1 MQTCFSGYAHVS
13 RTTWLNFTQETKKC
27 LKLHEDELKLNI

>member
-13 RTTWLNFTQETKKC
+13 QTIWFNFAKETKKC
-27 LKLHEDELKLNI
+27 LKLQEDELKLKI